1 MRKFKKLFLLTLTL
15 LPLLTACSEST
26 LGDMIISGH
35 KFNHA
40 TIKLLDG
47 NLIDGDIEKLERE
60 SNSDNLVVTF
70 KDGKGT
76 YFTHS
81 SNIIVYNK

>member
-1 MRKFKKLFLLTLTL
+1 MRKFKKLFLLTLL
-15 LPLLTACSEST
+15 ILPLLTACSESI
-26 LGDMIISGH
+26 LGDMVISGN

-81 SNIIVYNK
+81 SNIIIYNK